1 MKMMF
6 HTLVQNSTG
15 LGEICKHHS
24 DIKEPLDVKEFSLR
38 YTTDCIVSCAFG
50 LDCNSLQNENSEYR
64 HFGKRLFDT
73 QKYRQVM
80 VYLLPEYLLHAMN
93 VKLMDPQVE
102 KFVLNLVQGT
112 IDYREKNNFTR
123 KDFMQLLLQLKNRND
138 VAEDDSILDDKNQ
151 TGNFLT
157 LEQIAAQCYL
167 FFAAGFETSATTMTY
182 TLYELA
188 MNQEIQDKLRNE
200 MREVLKKNDEQMSYE
215 AIMQMEYLDR
225 VLNGKLF
232 FQLFWFFFIINVF
245 VWNCANL
252 LDNKKY
258 LVKYLKSSKI
268 IKL

>member
-6 HTLVQNSTG
+6 HTLVQNSDG
-15 LGEICKHHS
+15 LSEICKQYS
-24 DIKEPLDVKEFSLR
+24 KLNEPIDIKEFSLR

-80 VYLLPEYLLHAMN
+80 VYLLPEYLLHAFN
-93 VKLMDPQVE
+93 VKLMDPEVE
-102 KFVLNLVQGT
+102 KFILSLVRST
-112 IDYREKNNFTR
+112 IEYREKNNYVR
-123 KDFMQLLLQLKNRND
+123 KDFMQLLLQLKNRNS
-138 VAEDDSILDDKNQ
+138 VADDDRILNDKNE
-151 TGNFLT
+151 TGNFLS

-188 MNQEIQDKLRNE
+188 MNQEIQEKLRNE
-200 MREVLKKNDEQMSYE
+200 MRQVLKQNDGKISYE

-225 VLNGKLF
+225 VLNGECF
-232 FQLFWFFFIINVF
+232 IFYSYFFI
-245 VWNCANL
+245 
-252 LDNKKY
+252 
-258 LVKYLKSSKI
+258 
-268 IKL
+268 